1 MPLLGGARLIVSAAS
16 SAGLLLLT
24 AGAIRVYRKAY
35 AIKKRQERTT
45 IAFNTIQI
53 LATLF
58 GTYMIAQ
65 RANRLEDNMVN
76 LHAQESRP
84 ANRRGR
90 RRMSRRQRVK
100 RETLLGSV
108 DGERVLEGLY
118 GEEG

>member
-1 MPLLGGARLIVSAAS
+1 MIASARLIVTAAS
-16 SAGLLLLT
+16 SAGLLILT
-24 AGAIRVYRKAY
+24 AGAMRVYRKAY
-35 AIKKRQERTT
+35 EIKKRQERST
-45 IAFNTIQI
+45 IAFSTVQI

-65 RANRLEDNMVN
+65 RANRLDDNIAQ

-90 RRMSRRQRVK
+90 RRVARRRRV
-100 RETLLGSV
+100 RSDEMLESV

-118 GEEG
+118 GE